1 MCVYNTCVMNVDD
14 TVDELLYRWNNKVV
28 KFSMKFSM
36 KFSNHV
42 HNIIENN
49 MNRNIISRI

>member
-1 MCVYNTCVMNVDD
+1 MCVYNMCVMNVDD
-14 TVDELLYRWNNKVV
+14 TVDELLYRWSNKVI